1 MGRWEEGRL
10 RLVTQAELPLI
21 ATGDFHVSASPE
33 FREYVMKN
41 PHIYGEFCALSMR
54 LLAAGRKHYGAK
66 AIMEVIRYETAI
78 RGGDDWKINNN
89 FTADLARL
97 LMHRKPEFV
106 GFFETR
112 GRS

>member
-1 MGRWEEGRL
+1 M
-10 RLVTQAELPLI
+10 TQAELPLI
-21 ATGDFHVSASPE
+21 ATDDFHASASAE
-33 FREYVMKN
+33 FREYVLQN
-41 PHIYGEFCALSMR
+41 PHIYQAFCSISMR
-54 LLAAGRKHYGAK
+54 LLVAGRKHYGAK

-78 RGGDDWKINNN
+78 CGGDDWKINNN